1 MKKKSTLLYIILLGA
16 LLLGA
21 VLGIVVNLLMGNSLA
36 DMFAS
41 KFALTVYIGIGA
53 FMLIFLT
60 LVLYEW
66 GRK

>member
-1 MKKKSTLLYIILLGA
+1 MKKKSTLLYLIIIGILLT
-16 LLLGA
+16 GA

-41 KFALTVYIGIGA
+41 KFALTIYIAIGA
-53 FMLIFLT
+53 FLVICGTLFLI
-60 LVLYEW
+60 EW